1 MASYTRKK
9 NWNELLQRMD
19 RLQRSWDAKRIGFK
33 GKGRRWLGGVRLGI
47 ESGTNALAEEIA
59 KANPNIVG
67 RLSEWVHDL
76 STRRKGSVP
85 GQEGIEGVDYG
96 ISLVIDCV
104 CEFLNIPAPPKA
116 PHPEPRAT
124 RKGSSTEKAS

>member
-19 RLQRSWDAKRIGFK
+19 RLQRSWDAKRIGVK
-33 GKGRRWLGGVRLGI
+33 GKGRMWLGGVRLGI
-47 ESGTNALAEEIA
+47 ESGRNALAEEIA

-76 STRRKGSVP
+76 SPRRKESVP

-116 PHPEPRAT
+116 PRPEPRAT